1 MAVFMTRDEFN
12 KVFDKDKDYYTG
24 YFSNTKIKDIDESYI
39 ASTIT
44 EQDLTVMADQ
54 LDDSMGQM
62 FIIIGGFSIML
73 FILVIY
79 LLAKIVV
86 EKNAKSIS
94 MVKILGYN
102 DHEASKLYNTSTA
115 IVVAI
120 SLLLSMPIC
129 NYIIKGLYFAMMEDF
144 NGWLTYYVAPYVLP
158 LTVVIGGLSYIV
170 VHFIQSKKIKKIP
183 MSQALKDME

>member
-1 MAVFMTRDEFN
+1 
-12 KVFDKDKDYYTG
+12 
-24 YFSNTKIKDIDESYI
+24 
-39 ASTIT
+39 
-44 EQDLTVMADQ
+44 MADQ

-62 FIIIGGFSIML
+62 FIIIGGFSVML

-129 NYIIKGLYFAMMEDF
+129 NYIIKGLYFAMMQDF
-144 NGWLTYYVAPYVLP
+144 NGWLTYYIAPYVLP